1 MFLLKRYEDNKG
13 GKCMKKVIIT
23 AALTGSVPSKA
34 DFPALPVTVEEI
46 ITDAKACH
54 KAGAAVVHIHVRDKV
69 TAKNCHDED
78 QFREI
83 NRRLVAECPDLIVQ
97 LSTGG
102 RYEVDAHTRNSGLR
116 CHPEMAS
123 WCPGSVGFPTGAYV
137 NTTEFYIDQA
147 KYMLEHNIKPEIECF
162 DTHMVQN
169 AIDLYN
175 DGLLTGPLYFD
186 FVMGVKRA
194 QPATL
199 QQLGHLLSMLP
210 KDAEWNLAGV
220 STHQVNTILWALGG
234 GGHVRVG
241 LEDNQYLSKGVKATN
256 VALVER
262 VVKIAKEIGRE
273 IATGAQAREMLGIKK
288 R

>member
-1 MFLLKRYEDNKG
+1 
-13 GKCMKKVIIT
+13 MKKVIIT
-23 AALTGSVPSKA
+23 AALTGSVPSK
-34 DFPALPVTVEEI
+34 DKFPDLPITVDEI
-46 ITDAKACH
+46 VTDAIRCH
-54 KAGAAVVHIHVRDKV
+54 DAGAAVVHIHVRNKE
-69 TAKNCHDED
+69 TGKNCHDEG
-78 QFREI
+78 QFRTIKEQLTA
-83 NRRLVAECPDLIVQ
+83 RCPDLIVQ

-102 RYEVDAHTRNSGLR
+102 RYEVDDHTRNSGLR

-137 NTTEFYIDQA
+137 NTTEFYTDQA

-169 AIDLYN
+169 ALDFYKE
-175 DGLLTGPLYFD
+175 GLLTGPLYFD
-186 FVMGVKRA
+186 FVMGVQRA

-199 QQLGHLLSMLP
+199 SQLGYLLSMIP

-220 STHQVNTILWALGG
+220 GNHQLSTILWALGG

-256 VALVER
+256 AQQVER
-262 VVKIAKEIGRE
+262 VVRIAKEIGRE
-273 IATGAQAREMLGIKK
+273 IANGAETRAMFGIS

>member
-1 MFLLKRYEDNKG
+1 
-13 GKCMKKVIIT
+13 MKKVIIT
-23 AALTGSVPSKA
+23 AALTGSVPSKDKFPDLPITVDEIVA
-34 DFPALPVTVEEI
+34 DAI
-46 ITDAKACH
+46 RCH
-54 KAGAAVVHIHVRDKV
+54 SAGASVVHIHVRDKV
-69 TAKNCHDED
+69 TGKNCHDED
-78 QFREI
+78 QFRAIKDQLTEK
-83 NRRLVAECPDLIVQ
+83 CPDLIVQ

-102 RYEVDAHTRNSGLR
+102 RYEVDATTRNSGLR

-137 NTTEFYIDQA
+137 NTTEFYTEQA

-169 AIDLYN
+169 AIDFYK

-186 FVMGVKRA
+186 FVMGVQRA

-199 QQLGHLLSMLP
+199 SQLGYLLSMIP
-210 KDAEWNLAGV
+210 EGSEWNLAGV
-220 STHQVNTILWALGG
+220 GTHQTSTILWGLGG

-241 LEDNQYLSKGVKATN
+241 LEDSQYLSKGIKGTN
-256 VALVER
+256 AQFVER
-262 VVKIAKEIGRE
+262 VVRISKEIGRE
-273 IATGAQAREMLGIKK
+273 VASGAEARAMLGMK